1 MSCVSSR
8 TPTMIVASVAMYLGT
23 FGRTIP
29 GKDGKYGDS
38 SKTRIAETASL
49 HHGLMIIRYSVRMK
63 MEEYL
68 QPKKSKNSLE
78 AWKNGRSTFI
88 PRVMVSGFNP
98 SSMADS
104 LPLVTKICIQ

>member
-68 QPKKSKNSLE
+68 QPRTGME
-78 AWKNGRSTFI
+78 AGKNGRSHSI